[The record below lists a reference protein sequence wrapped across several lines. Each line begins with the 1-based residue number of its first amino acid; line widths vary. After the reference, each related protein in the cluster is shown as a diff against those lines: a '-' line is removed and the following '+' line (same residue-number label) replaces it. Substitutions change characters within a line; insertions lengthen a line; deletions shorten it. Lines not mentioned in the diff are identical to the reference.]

1 MHMRQ
6 FLRIVTSHN
15 VHFDSVPAAV
25 SGAPLKMSASLLAM
39 KSLWGSSY
47 NLTRKEGSSLRLPI
61 LDLAQPPWP
70 LRSLL
75 LLPEAAAEVFNGLS
89 KWLPDDFPMLEAAA
103 TAELAEAEAAG
114 KESEVI
120 RIGCSKLSWECSPW
134 RTSSAAATAIRCL
147 SNKGRKDPQWAHL
160 LNHSFSSSNNQ
171 FYESR
176 IPNFNFPK
184 VLQCVFIF
192 F

>member
-6 FLRIVTSHN
+6 FLRIVTGHN
-15 VHFDSVPAAV
+15 VHCDFVPAV

-75 LLPEAAAEVFNGLS
+75 LLPAATAEVFNGLS
-89 KWLPDDFPMLEAAA
+89 KWLPDFPMLEAAA

-147 SNKGRKDPQWAHL
+147 SNKGRKDPQWAHM
-160 LNHSFSSSNNQ
+160 LNQDCKHSSSLSQ
-171 FYESR
+171 
-176 IPNFNFPK
+176 ILK
-184 VLQCVFIF
+184 
-192 F
+192 

>member
-6 FLRIVTSHN
+6 FLRIVTGHN
-15 VHFDSVPAAV
+15 VYCDSVPAV

-75 LLPEAAAEVFNGLS
+75 LLPAAAAEVFNGLS
-89 KWLPDDFPMLEAAA
+89 KWLPDFPMLEAAA
-103 TAELAEAEAAG
+103 TAELAEAAG

-160 LNHSFSSSNNQ
+160 LNHF
-171 FYESR
+171 
-176 IPNFNFPK
+176 K
-184 VLQCVFIF
+184 VEAMF
-192 F
+192 FLSLK

>member
-1 MHMRQ
+1 MRQ

-15 VHFDSVPAAV
+15 VHCDSVPAV
-25 SGAPLKMSASLLAM
+25 SGGASLKMSASLLAM

-75 LLPEAAAEVFNGLS
+75 LLPAAAAAEVFNGLS
-89 KWLPDDFPMLEAAA
+89 KWLPDFPMLEAAA

-134 RTSSAAATAIRCL
+134 RTSSAVATAIRCL
-147 SNKGRKDPQWAHL
+147 SNKGRKDPQWAHM
-160 LNHSFSSSNNQ
+160 LNHFKIESNV
-171 FYESR
+171 FLS
-176 IPNFNFPK
+176 PK
-184 VLQCVFIF
+184 
-192 F
+192 